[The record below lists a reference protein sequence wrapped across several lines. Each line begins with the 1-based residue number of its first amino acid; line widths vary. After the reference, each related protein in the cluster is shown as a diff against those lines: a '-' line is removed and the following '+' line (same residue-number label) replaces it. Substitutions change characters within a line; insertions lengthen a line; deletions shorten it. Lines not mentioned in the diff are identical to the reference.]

1 LRVADLITG
10 HFLVAGEN
18 VEVTLEAVDAA
29 DNRVL
34 WRVTLRGTTRDLT
47 GVQEQIAARVQHE
60 LIPHSE

>member
-1 LRVADLITG
+1 
-10 HFLVAGEN
+10 
-18 VEVTLEAVDAA
+18 VTLEAVDAA